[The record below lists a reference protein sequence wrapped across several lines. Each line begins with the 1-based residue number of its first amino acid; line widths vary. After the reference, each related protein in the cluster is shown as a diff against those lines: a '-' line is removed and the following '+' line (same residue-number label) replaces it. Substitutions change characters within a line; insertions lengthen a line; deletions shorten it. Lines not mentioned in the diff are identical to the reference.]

1 MPSPRTAA
9 MGLIV
14 FCAAHEKNV
23 YSLLRSMIS
32 FCAVGAVITCLKY
45 SVSQNKESKGASP
58 MRSYLQYRRVSVT
71 LQELALSVV
80 AQPLWTIHDL
90 CATQEDCRCAASH
103 LSTLEQVVINI
114 HMVRLGADN
123 FFAFRVP
130 YHHIGI

>member
-45 SVSQNKESKGASP
+45 SVSQNKESKGASA
-58 MRSYLQYRRVSVT
+58 MRPSR
-71 LQELALSVV
+71 
-80 AQPLWTIHDL
+80 
-90 CATQEDCRCAASH
+90 
-103 LSTLEQVVINI
+103 LSTAQASERYASGTGP
-114 HMVRLGADN
+114 VRCGPTTVDHP
-123 FFAFRVP
+123 RSV
-130 YHHIGI
+130 YHSGRLPLRSQATPDRRTNCNQHSYG